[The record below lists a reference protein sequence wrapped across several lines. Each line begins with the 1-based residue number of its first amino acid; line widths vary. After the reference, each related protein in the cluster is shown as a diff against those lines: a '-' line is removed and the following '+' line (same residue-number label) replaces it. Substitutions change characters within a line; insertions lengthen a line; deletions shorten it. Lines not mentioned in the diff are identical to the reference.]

1 MFASPFRYQ
10 ALDSKE
16 LWLKPRRDRMGQWQ
30 AGPNLDQANSAHTP
44 LAHDLNLN
52 FKLGP
57 LRGPGSLNL
66 SLFPF
71 PTWPHLLNLSDCHNK
86 LVKWPNVAKLSPC
99 SQGNLRVCKG
109 AAPRCPLLQSELNL
123 YLVKKGKKAAGSLAS
138 TQAEVPSPPR
148 RGIGKSFS
156 PLNSSTSGLSNA
168 QRTENP

>member
-1 MFASPFRYQ
+1 MTGRT
-10 ALDSKE
+10 
-16 LWLKPRRDRMGQWQ
+16 KP
-30 AGPNLDQANSAHTP
+30 
-44 LAHDLNLN
+44 
-52 FKLGP
+52 
-57 LRGPGSLNL
+57 GPGQLCTYTPCSRFKPKLQVRA
-66 SLFPF
+66 SKGSWVTEPLFVPF
-71 PTWPHLLNLSDCHNK
+71 PNVATFIKSDCHNN